1 MLGYVCL
8 HYVKTFEDIELVL
21 ICDRFFELG
30 QKLIPLQYQQ
40 MRCGEFKRWGIINGE
55 MVQFRFL
62 YDENDAR
69 LEYWMI
75 SSRP

>member
-40 MRCGEFKRWGIINGE
+40 MCRGEFKRWGIVNGE

-62 YDENDAR
+62 YHKNYAC
-69 LEYWMI
+69 LEYWRI
-75 SSRP
+75 